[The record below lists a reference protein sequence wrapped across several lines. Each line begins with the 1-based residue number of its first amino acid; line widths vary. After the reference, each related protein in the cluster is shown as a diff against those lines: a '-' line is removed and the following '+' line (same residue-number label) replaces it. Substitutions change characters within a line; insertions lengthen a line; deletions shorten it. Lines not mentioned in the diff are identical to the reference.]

1 MRKFATLLLAAS
13 SLCLGL
19 TTLQPAQAT
28 VSTPQISQSAQME
41 DWKMGALP
49 MQGTICAA
57 NGIGG
62 DYPLKYV
69 LEKWNNPSFSSL
81 ALTVRNTCTG
91 YSITNRMT
99 VESYVATGTTCVK
112 FTNTGSEWDS
122 AQGKYV
128 WNQNIVVWV
137 NHSDY
142 CMPNDTAHAHRLALY
157 VGYILGFSVVN
168 SFDCYCVMG
177 GTTWSINNI
186 KYVRNADYNYS
197 AQVYGGPA

>member
-1 MRKFATLLLAAS
+1 MMRRATILIAAVLAFAGLTVPAAQTAS
-13 SLCLGL
+13 SA
-19 TTLQPAQAT
+19 P
-28 VSTPQISQSAQME
+28 VSAQSAQME

-62 DYPLKYV
+62 TYPLKYV
-69 LEKWNNPSFSSL
+69 LEKWNNPSYSSL
-81 ALTVRNTCTG
+81 ALTVLNRCDG

-99 VESYVATGTTCVK
+99 VESYVASGTTCAK
-112 FTNTGSEWDS
+112 FTNTGSHWDS
-122 AQGKYV
+122 AQGKYI
-128 WNQNIVVWV
+128 WDQNVVVWV

-168 SFDCYCVMG
+168 YTDCYCVMG
-177 GTTWSINNI
+177 GTSWSINNI
-186 KYVRNADYNYS
+186 KYVRTADYTYS